1 MDINFFESKPAS
13 EKSRSLRRPIYGVGI
28 NDADFV
34 TQVSINGKKFMHPA
48 YDCWRQIIRRCYS
61 EKSLEKKPR
70 YLDASVCA
78 EWLYFSNFLL
88 WWKRNHVPSWQIDKD
103 ILTDSKIYS
112 PFSCIFVP
120 KWINCIV
127 NDSLRSRGKLL
138 IGASNHSRDGVI
150 EAYARN
156 SITNKQE
163 YLGRF
168 HNQNDAHCAWKV
180 RRLEIIDQLKCE
192 MDLIDSR
199 IYKRVK
205 FIISERLV

>member
-1 MDINFFESKPAS
+1 
-13 EKSRSLRRPIYGVGI
+13 
-28 NDADFV
+28 
-34 TQVSINGKKFMHPA
+34 MHPA

-70 YLDASVCA
+70 YLDASVSA
-78 EWLYFSNFLL
+78 EWLYFSNFLS
-88 WWKRNHVPSWQIDKD
+88 WWRRNHVPSWQIDKD

-156 SITNKQE
+156 SITNRKE

-168 HNQNDAHCAWKV
+168 VNQHDAHLAWKN
-180 RRLEIIDQLKCE
+180 RRLEIIDQLKYE
-192 MDLIDSR
+192 MDQIDSR
-199 IYKRVK
+199 IHQRVR
-205 FIISERLV
+205 FIISHRLI